1 MKINNRIIYLL
12 FLGIV
17 GCTSPSNKQNQE
29 DVAKK
34 DTAYVIKPFL
44 KDGITYIC
52 KDPIMKSYLID
63 YSYSPP
69 QKYELNQITA
79 KVQGNKVIVKTDDYS
94 THTIKSGTFWR
105 IEEQGNPYSFPRTN
119 LAILETDKGEIRI
132 AEVDGVLEDF
142 CVLEIMYGNYKA
154 SSGYSLIYCKLPQ
167 ESNPKYAR

>member
-1 MKINNRIIYLL
+1 M

-154 SSGYSLIYCKLPQ
+154 SSDYSLIYCKLPQ